1 MKISHKL
8 LVLCSIPM
16 TAFLVVS
23 ALYALSWLEK
33 KNDIAAVRSNIV
45 LFRGIS
51 GLVNEAQKER
61 GLSNVFLTT
70 GNSGPMTTQRGNTDR
85 ALARLAELR
94 APLALPAPLRQTLDD
109 ALAIVPQARRLV
121 DNKTASA
128 EVLAAYSRCI
138 RELLHAARAIPD
150 LRDIGDGM
158 RATFISMDYLER
170 AKENAGLLRGT
181 LSPLIAADAPLPP
194 GMIDRLAALKTSMD
208 AALSAD
214 ALTLTEESRAIL
226 RSLLASSSWKAA
238 DDAFQQ
244 VAARAESGGFGV
256 SQDEFWKNTTRAIDE
271 LNRIRDVEFQ
281 AFETRMDRSH
291 EDATDALRLL
301 CLIIVG
307 VIAGISPV
315 LIAVILSITRPIHR
329 LIAYADAVAG
339 GRLDTPQPAN
349 MRHELGALCHSLG
362 LMLDSL
368 RAMLAR
374 SEEDSRRAQ
383 AESQRAQEAVRAAEE
398 ARTAAE
404 RARAEGMLDAAGR
417 LEGIASA
424 IDAAMRSLREQ
435 VAHSEQSAGH
445 QAGRITATAQAM
457 EQMNHS
463 VLDVARSAGHA
474 SEMSAATRERAE
486 KGATVSQRAIAGI
499 QGVREQSLRLKQEMA
514 ALSASAQE
522 IGTVMGVIS
531 DIADQTNLL
540 ALNAAIEAA
549 RAGEAGRGFAVVADE
564 VRKLAEK
571 TMASTG
577 EVGKTITAIQASTAE
592 SDRQM
597 DLAVASVEE
606 AARLVDESGTALTEI
621 AELADNSAAQV
632 LAIATTAEKQ
642 SATSEDI
649 NRSLSDIN
657 HVSADVVQTM
667 QTSAGLVQ
675 EVGRQSDA
683 LMQLIGELKGT
694 RHKDA

>member
-33 KNDIAAVRSNIV
+33 KNDVAAVRSNIT

-94 APLALPAPLRQTLDD
+94 APLELPAPLRQELDD
-109 ALAIVPQARRLV
+109 ALAIVPQARRMV
-121 DNKTASA
+121 DNKASSA
-128 EVLAAYSRCI
+128 EVLDIYSRSI
-138 RELLHAARAIPD
+138 RGLLRAARAIPD

-158 RATFISMDYLER
+158 RATFISMDYLEK

-194 GMIDRLAALKTSMD
+194 GLIDRLAALKTGMD

-238 DDAFQQ
+238 NDAFQQ

-256 SQDEFWKNTTRAIDE
+256 NQDDFWKNTTSAIDE

-315 LIAVILSITRPIHR
+315 LIGVILSITRPIHS

-424 IDAAMRSLREQ
+424 IDTAMRSLREQ
-435 VAHSEQSAGH
+435 VDHSEQSATH

-514 ALSASAQE
+514 ALSANAQE

-571 TMASTG
+571 TMSSTG

-649 NRSLSDIN
+649 NRSLPDIN

-675 EVGRQSDA
+675 EVGLQSDA

>member
-23 ALYALSWLEK
+23 VLYALSWLEK
-33 KNDIAAVRSNIV
+33 KNDVAAVRDNIT

-51 GLVNEAQKER
+51 SLVNEVQKER

-70 GNSGPMTTQRGNTDR
+70 GNSGPMTTQRGHTDKT
-85 ALARLAELR
+85 LARLAELR
-94 APLALPAPLRQTLDD
+94 RPLELPAPLRQSLDGTL
-109 ALAIVPQARRLV
+109 AVLPQARRMA
-121 DNKTASA
+121 DSKAASA
-128 EVLAAYSRCI
+128 DVLAVYSRII
-138 RELLHAARAIPD
+138 RELLLAARAIPD

-158 RATFISMDYLER
+158 RATFISMDYLEK

-181 LSPLIAADAPLPP
+181 LAPLLAADAPLPP
-194 GMIDRLAALKTSMD
+194 GMPDRLAALKTSMD
-208 AALSAD
+208 AALAAD

-226 RSLLASSSWKAA
+226 RGLLVSPAWKAA
-238 DDAFQQ
+238 DAAFQK
-244 VAARAESGGFGV
+244 VVARAAAGGFGV
-256 SQDEFWKNTTRAIDE
+256 TQEDFWKHMTSGIDE
-271 LNRIRDVEFQ
+271 LNRIRDVEFR
-281 AFETRMDRSH
+281 AFETRMIRSH
-291 EDATDALRLL
+291 EDATAALRTL
-301 CLIIVG
+301 CLIIAG
-307 VIAGISPV
+307 VLAVISPV
-315 LIAVILSITRPIHR
+315 LIAVILSITRPIHG

-339 GRLDTPQPAN
+339 GRLDTPQPSN

-368 RAMLAR
+368 RAMLAQ
-374 SEEDSRRAQ
+374 SEENSRRAQ
-383 AESQRAQEAVRAAEE
+383 AESLRAQDAVRAAEE

-424 IDAAMRSLREQ
+424 IDTAMRSLREQ
-435 VAHSEQSAGH
+435 VDYSEQNATH

-457 EQMNHS
+457 EQMNDS
-463 VLDVARSAGHA
+463 VLDVARSAGQA
-474 SEMSAATRERAE
+474 SEVSATTKERAE
-486 KGATVSQRAIAGI
+486 NGASVSQKAIAGI

-577 EVGKTITAIQASTAE
+577 EVGKTIAAIQASTAE

-597 DLAVASVEE
+597 DLAVAAVEE

-621 AELADNSAAQV
+621 VELADSSAAQV
-632 LAIATTAEKQ
+632 RAIATAAEEQ
-642 SATSEDI
+642 SAASEEI
-649 NRSLSDIN
+649 NRSLADIN
-657 HVSADVVQTM
+657 NVSADVVRTM

-675 EVGRQSDA
+675 EVGLQSDA
-683 LMQLIGELKGT
+683 LMQLIGDLKEA
-694 RHKDA
+694 RHKSA

>member
-1 MKISHKL
+1 M
-8 LVLCSIPM
+8 
-16 TAFLVVS
+16 
-23 ALYALSWLEK
+23 
-33 KNDIAAVRSNIV
+33 
-45 LFRGIS
+45 
-51 GLVNEAQKER
+51 
-61 GLSNVFLTT
+61 
-70 GNSGPMTTQRGNTDR
+70 
-85 ALARLAELR
+85 
-94 APLALPAPLRQTLDD
+94 
-109 ALAIVPQARRLV
+109 
-121 DNKTASA
+121 
-128 EVLAAYSRCI
+128 
-138 RELLHAARAIPD
+138 
-150 LRDIGDGM
+150 
-158 RATFISMDYLER
+158 
-170 AKENAGLLRGT
+170 
-181 LSPLIAADAPLPP
+181 
-194 GMIDRLAALKTSMD
+194 
-208 AALSAD
+208 
-214 ALTLTEESRAIL
+214 
-226 RSLLASSSWKAA
+226 
-238 DDAFQQ
+238 
-244 VAARAESGGFGV
+244 
-256 SQDEFWKNTTRAIDE
+256 
-271 LNRIRDVEFQ
+271 
-281 AFETRMDRSH
+281 
-291 EDATDALRLL
+291 
-301 CLIIVG
+301 G

-571 TMASTG
+571 TMASTN
-577 EVGKTITAIQASTAE
+577 EVGNAINAIRNSTEKSIKQVDVAAE
-592 SDRQM
+592 SIARAT
-597 DLAVASVEE
+597 DLSNRSGQALEQIVSMAEQS
-606 AARLVDESGTALTEI
+606 ADE
-621 AELADNSAAQV
+621 V
-632 LAIATTAEKQ
+632 RAIATAGEQQ
-642 SATSEDI
+642 SATSEEI
-649 NRSLSDIN
+649 NRSITEINDIATN
-657 HVSADVVQTM
+657 TSQAMQHASQAIAELARQARHLNDVVEDM
-667 QTSAGLVQ
+667 K
-675 EVGRQSDA
+675 
-683 LMQLIGELKGT
+683 KG
-694 RHKDA
+694 

>member
-121 DNKTASA
+121 DNKAASA

-194 GMIDRLAALKTSMD
+194 GMLDRLAALKTSMD

-256 SQDEFWKNTTRAIDE
+256 SQDEFWKNTTSAIDE
-271 LNRIRDVEFQ
+271 LNHIRDVEFQ

-291 EDATDALRLL
+291 EDATDALR
-301 CLIIVG
+301 
-307 VIAGISPV
+307 
-315 LIAVILSITRPIHR
+315 
-329 LIAYADAVAG
+329 
-339 GRLDTPQPAN
+339 DTPQPAN

>member
-1 MKISHKL
+1 M
-8 LVLCSIPM
+8 
-16 TAFLVVS
+16 
-23 ALYALSWLEK
+23 
-33 KNDIAAVRSNIV
+33 
-45 LFRGIS
+45 
-51 GLVNEAQKER
+51 
-61 GLSNVFLTT
+61 
-70 GNSGPMTTQRGNTDR
+70 
-85 ALARLAELR
+85 
-94 APLALPAPLRQTLDD
+94 
-109 ALAIVPQARRLV
+109 
-121 DNKTASA
+121 
-128 EVLAAYSRCI
+128 
-138 RELLHAARAIPD
+138 
-150 LRDIGDGM
+150 
-158 RATFISMDYLER
+158 
-170 AKENAGLLRGT
+170 
-181 LSPLIAADAPLPP
+181 
-194 GMIDRLAALKTSMD
+194 
-208 AALSAD
+208 
-214 ALTLTEESRAIL
+214 
-226 RSLLASSSWKAA
+226 
-238 DDAFQQ
+238 
-244 VAARAESGGFGV
+244 
-256 SQDEFWKNTTRAIDE
+256 
-271 LNRIRDVEFQ
+271 
-281 AFETRMDRSH
+281 
-291 EDATDALRLL
+291 
-301 CLIIVG
+301 G

-571 TMASTG
+571 TMASTN
-577 EVGKTITAIQASTAE
+577 EVGNAINAIRNSTEKSIKQVDVAAESIARAPTSPTAPGRLWNKSSAWPNSPPTKCAPSPPPVNSSPPPARKSTAPLPK
-592 SDRQM
+592 STISPPIPRRPC
-597 DLAVASVEE
+597 STPRRPSPNSP
-606 AARLVDESGTALTEI
+606 ARP
-621 AELADNSAAQV
+621 
-632 LAIATTAEKQ
+632 
-642 SATSEDI
+642 ATSMTWSRI
-649 NRSLSDIN
+649 
-657 HVSADVVQTM
+657 
-667 QTSAGLVQ
+667 
-675 EVGRQSDA
+675 
-683 LMQLIGELKGT
+683 
-694 RHKDA
+694 

>member
-121 DNKTASA
+121 DNKAASA

-194 GMIDRLAALKTSMD
+194 GMLDRLAALKTSMD

-256 SQDEFWKNTTRAIDE
+256 SQDEFWKNTTSAIDE
-271 LNRIRDVEFQ
+271 LNHIRDVEFQ

-571 TMASTG
+571 TMASTN
-577 EVGKTITAIQASTAE
+577 EVGNAINAIRNSTEKSIKQVDVAAE
-592 SDRQM
+592 SIARAT
-597 DLAVASVEE
+597 DLSNRSGQALEQIVSMAEQS
-606 AARLVDESGTALTEI
+606 ADE
-621 AELADNSAAQV
+621 V
-632 LAIATTAEKQ
+632 RAIATAGEQQ
-642 SATSEDI
+642 SATSEEI
-649 NRSLSDIN
+649 NRSITEINDIATN
-657 HVSADVVQTM
+657 TSQAM
-667 QTSAGLVQ
+667 QHASQAIAELA
-675 EVGRQSDA
+675 RQARHLND
-683 LMQLIGELKGT
+683 MVEDMKKG
-694 RHKDA
+694 